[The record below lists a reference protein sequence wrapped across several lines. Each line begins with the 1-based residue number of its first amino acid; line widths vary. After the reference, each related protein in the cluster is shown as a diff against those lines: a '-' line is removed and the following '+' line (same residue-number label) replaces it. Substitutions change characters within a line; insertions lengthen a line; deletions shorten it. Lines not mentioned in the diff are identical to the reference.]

1 MSVAQAQNPYSDR
14 KNGELSFGQLNNSG
28 GGKPNINIVGQLSRQ
43 SLLRSNDEVQSV
55 PTSKHSNDVLDAS
68 KRFNVEEMD

>member
-43 SLLRSNDEVQSV
+43 SLLRSNDEAPSV
-55 PTSKHSNDVLDAS
+55 AASKHSSDVLDEA
-68 KRFNVEEMD
+68 KRFSVEEMD